1 MAFGN
6 KHWVSDGI
14 FHNWVYNW
22 SLLALLWEVLYKK
35 GKKKCL
41 AAGSVGA
48 FIGFLLSTL
57 WVYGLFVFLIVIVC
71 F

>member
-1 MAFGN
+1 MGECF
-6 KHWVSDGI
+6 I
-14 FHNWVYNW
+14 I
-22 SLLALLWEVLYKK
+22 K

-57 WVYGLFVFLIVIVC
+57 WVYGLFVFLILFIVC